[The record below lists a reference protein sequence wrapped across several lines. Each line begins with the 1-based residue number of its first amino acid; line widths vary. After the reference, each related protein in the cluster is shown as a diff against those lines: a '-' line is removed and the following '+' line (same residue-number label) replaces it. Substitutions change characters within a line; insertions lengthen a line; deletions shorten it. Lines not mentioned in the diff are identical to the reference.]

1 MDIAVIPMDTDR
13 YYNACLRCFCQ
24 AQSRRSRLAIPKSI
38 EANRWFDRSEAISG
52 VVMSPLLAAACAGV
66 NLGSMRRIVLHA
78 KDFSWDGSWSSAPWP
93 ELRLGISML
102 ARGEEVTT
110 IALCAGSIGPSHGF
124 WLRAADLTHNFWREG
139 KSGD

>member
-1 MDIAVIPMDTDR
+1 MVRSIRSDFWSCDVSF
-13 YYNACLRCFCQ
+13 ACCSALH
-24 AQSRRSRLAIPKSI
+24 
-38 EANRWFDRSEAISG
+38 
-52 VVMSPLLAAACAGV
+52 VCAGV

-139 KSGD
+139 KSGDSVE